1 MTGEQKSDPTEWKRM
16 WFKTNKVWVAT
27 DASGEPVVKDGKVL
41 IKYQLKQDYKYWVK
55 PQNIQPLDS
64 GPPQGQRKTKKKS
77 RPKKSGARGEERP
90 DSAAESALCE
100 DKICIYTDGASSG
113 NPGPAGIGVLLR
125 YGQSE
130 KEISESIGIA
140 TNNVAELKAIEA
152 GLGALKSTAIPVRI
166 FTDSSYAYGVLMR
179 DWKARKN
186 QQLINNIKKAMARF
200 KDLQL
205 IKVKGHSGHRDN
217 ERVDFLARAAI
228 KKARRNNGP
237 G

>member
-1 MTGEQKSDPTEWKRM
+1 MTRDQKPEASEWKRM

-27 DASGEPVVKDGKVL
+27 DGAGQPVVKDGKVL
-41 IKYQLKQDYKYWVK
+41 VKYQLKQDYKYWVN
-55 PQNIQPLDS
+55 PENIRAMDS
-64 GPPQGQRKTKKKS
+64 GPPQIPRAAKKKP
-77 RPKKSGARGEERP
+77 RPKKSGAP
-90 DSAAESALCE
+90 DGAALDEAMETALCE

-152 GLGALKSTAIPVRI
+152 GLGALKSTTIPVRI

-179 DWKARKN
+179 NWKTRKN
-186 QQLINNIKKAMARF
+186 QQLIDNIKNSMARF

-217 ERVDFLARAAI
+217 ERADSLAREAI
-228 KKARRNNGP
+228 KKARRKIVP

>member
-1 MTGEQKSDPTEWKRM
+1 MTRAQEIEAAEWKRM

-27 DASGEPVVKDGKVL
+27 DAAGKPIVKDGKVL
-41 IKYQLKQDYKYWVK
+41 IKYQLKQDYKYWVN
-55 PQNIQPLDS
+55 PENIRPLDCA
-64 GPPQGQRKTKKKS
+64 PPQVPPAAKKS
-77 RPKKSGARGEERP
+77 SRSKKAGTRDCAGE
-90 DSAAESALCE
+90 ATLCE
-100 DKICIYTDGASSG
+100 GKICIYTDGASSG

-130 KEISESIGIA
+130 REISESIGIA

-152 GLGALKSTAIPVRI
+152 GLGALKSTTIPVRI
-166 FTDSSYAYGVLMR
+166 FTDSSYAYGVLTLN
-179 DWKARKN
+179 WKARKN
-186 QQLINNIKKAMARF
+186 QQLISNIKKAMARF

-217 ERVDFLARAAI
+217 ERVDWLARTAI
-228 KKARRNNGP
+228 KKARRRMVP